1 MIADIEVDAAGT
13 AAKGLNL
20 LAEGG
25 EFGGVAARHRDVGAS
40 LREGASEVLPEAAA
54 GAGDEGDL
62 TGEIEESH

>member
-1 MIADIEVDAAGT
+1 MIPDVEVDAAG
-13 AAKGLNL
+13 AATEGLNL
-20 LAEGG
+20 LAEWG

-40 LREGASEVLPEAAA
+40 LREGASEVLAEAAA